1 MGLDQY
7 LNKERYGNLFLDKLG
22 KNKRLISFFL
32 VTVTLLISLFI
43 VDYSLAQSS
52 ISGSDANLTIYD
64 DTDSTTKYS
73 NKTYLG
79 GVQLAGAAYKPV
91 SDYMINFYANY
102 SNSTFGPITGDC
114 SIKFNFTGT
123 YSPYSTMV
131 YSEIT
136 KLYSFSTSFNK
147 RGNFTFQVN
156 CSNSTNDNLTIT
168 DSFFIT
174 NTPPY
179 PTLNRSDLTTPT
191 QSCTEDSVCSYN
203 LSANFTDDDQNDL
216 PITNF
221 EFHNATTNF
230 ESCVSISSTTGIATV
245 SCTNNSQA
253 GSHYFT
259 AKVTDSGDLTSS
271 TIKIP
276 YTISA
281 VNDVP
286 YITTS
291 LTQTCT
297 EDEICSFYINAV
309 DEENGSVSSGTGSGF
324 GLLNFTDNSSLF
336 EINSSNGSIRFTPT
350 NDDVGVYRIEINVS
364 DANDPIATNSS
375 TLILTIE
382 DQNDAPIITYSCN
395 DSREQVEDTFFSCY
409 LNASD
414 IDANEFHTYS
424 VNSSFP
430 WFNFSCTNVAVLN
443 GNSSCLVN
451 FIPQDNSVG
460 NHTINVT
467 VTDDGGL
474 TDSIV
479 FSFNVSNIPDFP
491 QFNNLP
497 NNFTLY
503 VNSTFNYNV
512 NATDDDEYT
521 PGGETI
527 YYFDNSTL
535 FDIDKSTGVIHFT
548 PNVSII
554 GTHWV
559 NISVNDSTNRFNSTI
574 INFTVYGNSQPDYNG
589 LFHFNITDNDVFSVN
604 LTLNTTDVDGDTFNF
619 TDNTSF
625 FNINSNTG
633 VISFTANDSM
643 VGTNWIRINIT
654 DSKGAIGEFDLN
666 FTIYNVNE
674 TPVLQE
680 ISNKTNEQE
689 GVLISFFINAND
701 EDLAI
706 PNTTESLTFS
716 HNYTGTSSQLAGIT
730 ITKYNSTSAQFSY
743 TPSAT
748 GNGTFWINISV
759 NDTAGL
765 VDSQVIMLNISD
777 AASIPYFTFV
787 CEDNRTAIEDI
798 PYSCFIIAVDND
810 TGSYINFTSNYSFFN
825 ITDGTNVS
833 TINGYANTTVSFT
846 PTNNDI
852 GNYTINITITD
863 NLGEQ
868 NSTTIPFSVVGVN
881 DAPIIN
887 TLTPR
892 IFIIN
897 HAYTINISQNTTDEE
912 SDTLYFYDNTNMFDI
927 NLTTGI
933 ISFTP
938 NSSYLGTNLINLTVN
953 DSYGN
958 QASQIV
964 NYSVYISS
972 GNATCTIFSYY
983 EPSNLVIPNSFLPP
997 TFPYNTT
1004 ENSSIGK
1011 FSLTCTDP
1019 ENEPFTINFY
1029 FNNSLNKSTICLT
1042 AGCPTPTW
1050 SYNLSYLDAGIQNI
1064 TIVLNDSTG
1073 GLSTYQWNVSVA
1085 NLNAPPFMYS
1095 DIPNLTDGW
1104 DQDEPRSMNLS
1115 QYFYEVD
1122 IENISYSWF
1131 YPLLNESF
1139 ISSTNTTFATNW
1151 SVYSGDWGII
1161 TQSSNQK
1168 LSQLNSSG
1176 KNVAINNQSLTD
1188 IVEYSTKVNFI
1199 TQGVAGLCLH
1209 SDTSCSDAIK
1219 IYFNTTDNKT
1229 YWETSSD
1236 SGNTYGINFS
1246 LDTDYWLKVRISG
1259 NKTWIYS
1266 STNGQYDFIY
1276 NLSNIVVN
1284 GTNVGLFTVDSQATF
1299 DDIKIKDPSIPD
1311 ITVTINETTNN
1322 LTFTPAT
1329 GFYGSVPLGIIG
1341 SDGNHSRESNL
1352 FYLIIDQVTRPAP
1365 ITQTT
1370 TTHSSST
1377 SITRQIASLDIIVPS
1392 LVSLTPLAKTIVPVV
1407 LNNSGQTE
1415 LNVLNVL
1422 ATTNAS
1428 ELSLI
1433 LSNQNISF
1441 LGIGESVIVELEITA
1456 GILSPDR
1463 YTIIIDGY
1471 VEDPRL
1477 HEVAEIV
1484 IDVRERESALKTQLK
1499 EQIQFTRDLFLQ
1511 NPECLELNELL
1522 EQAQQLYD
1530 LKQYSKG
1537 LELVHKANELC
1548 KNFIA
1553 EEKKRREDE
1562 KVLLK
1567 ATNFFIENWKTII
1580 FELSALLLAILLLM
1594 YYFKRRS
1601 FQKTI

>member
-7 LNKERYGNLFLDKLG
+7 LNKERYGNLFLNKLG
-22 KNKRLISFFL
+22 KKKRLIGFFL
-32 VTVTLLISLFI
+32 VTIILLISLFI
-43 VDYSLAQSS
+43 ANYVLASS
-52 ISGSDANLTIYD
+52 ISGSDANLTIYA
-64 DTDSTTKYS
+64 DTNKFS
-73 NKTYLG
+73 NCSEIYDTCAPSKNLG
-79 GVQLAGAAYKPV
+79 Y
-91 SDYMINFYANY
+91 YIINFYANY
-102 SNSTFGPITGDC
+102 SNTTYGPIIGNC
-114 SIKFNFTGT
+114 SIRFNATATGEFT
-123 YSPYSTMV
+123 SFSIMN
-131 YSEIT
+131 YSET
-136 KLYSFSTSFNK
+136 NKLYQFNTSFDR
-147 RGNFTFQVN
+147 RGNFTFEVN
-156 CSNSTNDNLTIT
+156 CSNSTYSTLNLTDIFEIKN
-168 DSFFIT
+168 SA
-174 NTPPY
+174 PY
-179 PTLNRSDLTTPT
+179 QLLGPDATAQT
-191 QSCTEDSVCSYN
+191 QSCIEDSICTYN
-203 LSANFTDDDQNDL
+203 LSTNFTDDDVNDL
-216 PITNF
+216 PLTNF
-221 EFHNATTNF
+221 QFNNASSSEFQSCISINTITGVAT
-230 ESCVSISSTTGIATV
+230 I
-245 SCTNNSQA
+245 SCTNDTQG
-253 GSHYFT
+253 GSHYFS
-259 AKVTDSGDLTSS
+259 AKVTDGGDLPSQPIT
-271 TIKIP
+271 IP
-276 YTISA
+276 YSIST

-286 YITTS
+286 YYNTTS

-297 EDEICSFYINAV
+297 EDTTCSFYINAV
-309 DEENGSVSSGTGSGF
+309 DEENGSVTTGIGSGL

-336 EINSSNGSIRFTPT
+336 EIDPSNGSIKFLTNPT
-350 NDDVGVYRIEINVS
+350 NEQVGTYRIEINVS

-375 TLILTIE
+375 ILTLTIQ

-409 LNASD
+409 LNATD
-414 IDANEFHTYS
+414 IDANESHTYS

-430 WFNFSCTNVAVLN
+430 WFNFSCSDVSVTN

-460 NHTINVT
+460 NHTINLT
-467 VTDDGGL
+467 VTDDEGL

-491 QFNNLP
+491 HFNNLP

-503 VNSTFNYNV
+503 VNSTFYYNV

-604 LTLNTTDVDGDTFNF
+604 LTLNTTDINGDTFNF

-680 ISNKTNEQE
+680 IPNLTNEQE

-706 PNTTESLTFS
+706 PNTPENLTFS
-716 HNYTGTSSQLAGIT
+716 HNYTGTSSPLAGIS
-730 ITKYNSTSAQFSY
+730 ITKYSSNSTSAQFSY

-787 CEDNRTAIEDI
+787 CEDNRTAIEDV

-846 PTNNDI
+846 PTNDDI

-983 EPSNLVIPNSFLPP
+983 EPSNLVIPNYFSPP
-997 TFPYNTT
+997 NFPFNTT

-1019 ENEPFTINFY
+1019 EDEPFTINFY

-1236 SGNTYGINFS
+1236 SGNTYGINLS